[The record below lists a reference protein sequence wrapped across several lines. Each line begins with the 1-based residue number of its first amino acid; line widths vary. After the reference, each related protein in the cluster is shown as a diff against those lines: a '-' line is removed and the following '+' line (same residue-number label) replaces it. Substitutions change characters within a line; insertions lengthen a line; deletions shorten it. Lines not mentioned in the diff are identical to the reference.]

1 MAEGN
6 LRLWVDDELYPEIHE
21 KLNEVF
27 PSMNFVKKS
36 LMDKWISKKRID
48 GTETEGNKSDKTYV
62 PGHRNRIYENSGG
75 HPSKD
80 LITLFQEINGIPN
93 RIDAIYKIADIL
105 HLEVPKGKLDEEW
118 EKRKEAIVLS
128 HERQKQALFSPEG
141 AHVLKYLKE
150 DREYTEDLIKKME
163 LGYLSPSEANYMNTN
178 FNIGFVWVE
187 QHPLSIPHFSKGEVI
202 GFNCR
207 CISKEVL
214 EKGKK
219 LGYGKY
225 SRTKNLEKRVSQNL
239 FGLNSKNVKQNIDI
253 TKEAVIVEGELDALH
268 AIIEGLP
275 NVIAASTGGVSDEK
289 VRTLRRYGYKNI
301 VILLDADG
309 AGETGS
315 ETSITS
321 INNGGLNAFVATIP
335 KDPETEK
342 EDVDSFLRKHS
353 IDELKDIIRNA
364 KFAEEWLYLKKKKEY
379 LQTPQTD
386 IDTSN
391 FVREFIEIASRQK
404 DATKRERLYHYLNTD
419 FQNTDITNIEKGIRE
434 EVESNIYEEESE
446 GSVKRALKDLRA
458 ASTTISEG
466 NTLEGTDTLQ
476 DALRTIKRDGQKEN
490 ALQVIKK
497 ETEYL
502 SSGKEIDW
510 KKKKESIAELKGA
523 VKDLKESEQEE
534 TFASLLNDNT
544 DELWKSYEVN
554 NLALKTKISFYNKGI
569 NDYFDLSF
577 PSGAISIIGAQTN
590 HGKSKFLQSIAL
602 DTIESMEE
610 GETLLYITYEESE
623 RSVNAQFLNS
633 YFNDTLTRKGAR
645 GSNLK
650 TILEYLTKGDK
661 TYMSGETMDKFFEK
675 EKEWKAIRR
684 EGKIKIIRPEDNYLQ
699 SLTSLILYAT
709 KKMKIKAIFIDYVQE
724 IYVEDWAKYSRT
736 DELKQAMVELD
747 AIAQRT
753 NLPVIMAAQLSREVV
768 SPLDLYNQYIA
779 DSSWIEK
786 KASEIILIWSNRFD
800 CQDKSLKDKAAKQ
813 DRIKR
818 EIPELKIGD
827 NESGQLFL
835 KITKSRIIP
844 IGSYAVVGID
854 PNTGRVKGN
863 LDEVKAEQKRTQ
875 KPTQKKLFVVDEPQK
890 AESIDDNV
898 ESDPELQKPFTRT
911 DRDEEEESEAPTYRE
926 ELSKII
932 ELCSITGL
940 GMSFEELTKKLQEL
954 GYTGTSVKTG
964 SSKTETIIKDAIA
977 EGILIEK
984 FNRYYYTKNYT
995 EEASKIPL
1003 PDGNEVKESEAPD
1016 SPFPT
1021 TENSDD
1027 LPF

>member
-1 MAEGN
+1 MAKGN
-6 LRLWVDDELYPEIHE
+6 FGEWVDKELYPEMYRHLD
-21 KLNEVF
+21 KVF
-27 PSMNFVKKS
+27 PSMNFVEKTLS
-36 LMDKWISKKRID
+36 DKWISPKNID
-48 GTETEGNKSDKTYV
+48 GTDPKHRKKDKTFVLKYSF
-62 PGHRNRIYENSGG
+62 HLMQENGEG
-75 HPSKD
+75 ETTD
-80 LITLFQEINGIPN
+80 LISKFMDFNNIVSRKEAIKEI
-93 RIDAIYKIADIL
+93 AKIL
-105 HLEVPKGKLDEEW
+105 NLEVPKGSSKDWEEKQKKL
-118 EKRKEAIVLS
+118 EAFALS
-128 HERQKQALFSPEG
+128 YDRQKRALFSPEG
-141 AHVLKYLKE
+141 AHVLKYL
-150 DREYTEDLIKKME
+150 REKRGYTNDQLIRDMG
-163 LGYLSPSEANYMNTN
+163 LGYISPSEAKYLNDN
-178 FNIGFVWVE
+178 FQAGFTWNVE
-187 QHPLSIPHFSKGEVI
+187 QYPLSMAHFSDGDII

-207 CISKEVL
+207 CISKDIA
-214 EKGKK
+214 EKW
-219 LGYGKY
+219 GKY
-225 SRTKNLEKRVSQNL
+225 KKTENLNSSINENPFGIVPNTLNKNLDKKWEV
-239 FGLNSKNVKQNIDI
+239 
-253 TKEAVIVEGELDALH
+253 VIVEGELDALH
-268 AIIEGLP
+268 AIALGLP
-275 NVIAASTGGVSDEK
+275 NVVAASTGNISREK
-289 VRTLRRYGYKNI
+289 VITLRKYGYRNI

-309 AGETGS
+309 AGEEGTKK
-315 ETSITS
+315 SILTIS
-321 INNGGLNAFVATIP
+321 DEGLNAFVATIP
-335 KDPETEK
+335 DGKDADEY
-342 EDVDSFLRKHS
+342 LQRHS
-353 IDELKDIIRNA
+353 IDELKELVDNA
-364 KFAEEWLYLKKKKEY
+364 NFAELWLYFKEREKFE
-379 LQTPQTD
+379 QTQKTD
-386 IDTSN
+386 IDKSN
-391 FVREFIEIASRQK
+391 FVRNYIKIASRQK
-404 DATKRERLYHYLNTD
+404 DKTKRERLYYYLSRD
-419 FQNTDITNIEKGIRE
+419 FQDIDITSIEKGIRE
-434 EVESNIYEEESE
+434 EVESNISEEESE
-446 GSVKRALKDLRA
+446 GSVKQALKDLRA

-502 SSGKEIDW
+502 SSGAEIDW

-554 NLALKTKISFYNKGI
+554 ESALKTKISFYNKGI
-569 NDYFDLSF
+569 NDYFDLAF

-602 DTIESMEE
+602 DTIESMER

-633 YFNDTLTRKGAR
+633 YFNDTLTRKGMR
-645 GSNLK
+645 GSNIK
-650 TILEYLTKGDK
+650 TILEYLTERKEDH
-661 TYMSGETMDKFFEK
+661 MRGETKDKFFQK

-800 CQDKSLKDKAAKQ
+800 CQDKSLKDKATKQ

-818 EIPELKIGD
+818 EIPELRIGD

-863 LDEVKAEQKRTQ
+863 LEEAKEASDRINKPQAHKQESPSSVNIRDLQKADSHVEPNPDDQYPYGRNKDRDTEEEEEETHKNPLQDDNEVKA
-875 KPTQKKLFVVDEPQK
+875 
-890 AESIDDNV
+890 
-898 ESDPELQKPFTRT
+898 
-911 DRDEEEESEAPTYRE
+911 
-926 ELSKII
+926 
-932 ELCSITGL
+932 
-940 GMSFEELTKKLQEL
+940 
-954 GYTGTSVKTG
+954 
-964 SSKTETIIKDAIA
+964 
-977 EGILIEK
+977 
-984 FNRYYYTKNYT
+984 
-995 EEASKIPL
+995 
-1003 PDGNEVKESEAPD
+1003 SEAPD

>member
-1 MAEGN
+1 MAKGN
-6 LRLWVDDELYPEIHE
+6 FGEWVDDELYPEIHE

-36 LMDKWISKKRID
+36 LMNKWISKKRID
-48 GTETEGNKSDKTYV
+48 GTDPEGNKPDKTYV

-80 LITLFQEINGIPN
+80 LITLFQEFNGIPN

-105 HLEVPKGKLDEEW
+105 LLDPPKGKLDEEW
-118 EKRKEAIVLS
+118 EKRKEALALS

-150 DREYTEDLIKKME
+150 DRGYSEDLIKEME
-163 LGYLSPSEANYMNTN
+163 LGYLSPSEAKYMNTN

-187 QHPLSIPHFSKGEVI
+187 QHPLSIPHFTKGNVI

-214 EKGKK
+214 EKGKE

-225 SRTKNLEKRVSQNL
+225 SRTKNLEGKVSKNL
-239 FGLNSKNVKQNIDI
+239 FGLKPKTAKQNIDV
-253 TKEAVIVEGELDALH
+253 TREAVIVEGELDALH
-268 AIIEGLP
+268 AIIAGLP

-335 KDPETEK
+335 DGKDTDE
-342 EDVDSFLRKHS
+342 FLQRHS
-353 IDELKDIIRNA
+353 IDELKDIIRSA

-434 EVESNIYEEESE
+434 EVESNISEEESE

-510 KKKKESIAELKGA
+510 KRKKESITELKGA

-534 TFASLLNDNT
+534 TFASILKDNT

-554 NLALKTKISFYNKGI
+554 DSALKTKISFYNKGI

-610 GETLLYITYEESE
+610 GEALLYITYEESE

-633 YFNDTLTRKGAR
+633 YFNDTLTRKGMR

-661 TYMSGETMDKFFEK
+661 TYMSKETMDKFFEK

-753 NLPVIMAAQLSREVV
+753 NIPVIMAAQLSREVV

-800 CQDKSLKDKAAKQ
+800 CQDKSLKDKATKQ
-813 DRIKR
+813 DRIKK

-863 LDEVKAEQKRTQ
+863 LDEA
-875 KPTQKKLFVVDEPQK
+875 K
-890 AESIDDNV
+890 AESERINKPQAHKQETPSSINIRD
-898 ESDPELQKPFTRT
+898 LQKADSHEEPNPNDQYPYGRSI
-911 DRDEEEESEAPTYRE
+911 DRDTEEEEE
-926 ELSKII
+926 E
-932 ELCSITGL
+932 TH
-940 GMSFEELTKKLQEL
+940 
-954 GYTGTSVKTG
+954 
-964 SSKTETIIKDAIA
+964 
-977 EGILIEK
+977 
-984 FNRYYYTKNYT
+984 
-995 EEASKIPL
+995 KIPL
-1003 PDGNEVKESEAPD
+1003 PDENEVKASEAPD
-1016 SPFPT
+1016 TPFPT

>member
-1 MAEGN
+1 MAKGIVEE
-6 LRLWVDDELYPEIHE
+6 WVDKVLYPAMYRNLD
-21 KLNEVF
+21 KVF
-27 PSMNFVKKS
+27 PTMNFVEHTLTDRWWSPKN
-36 LMDKWISKKRID
+36 ID
-48 GTETEGNKSDKTYV
+48 GTDPKHRRPDKTYV
-62 PGHRNRIYENSGG
+62 LKATYQIIQENGDGKATS
-75 HPSKD
+75 
-80 LITLFQEINGIPN
+80 LINKYMELNNVSVRME
-93 RIDAIYKIADIL
+93 AIHELANIVGE
-105 HLEVPKGKLDEEW
+105 EVPKGNWKEW
-118 EKRKEAIVLS
+118 EEKEKKLEAFALS
-128 HERQKQALFSPEG
+128 YDRQKRALFSPEG

-150 DREYTEDLIKKME
+150 DRGYSEQLIRKMG
-163 LGYLSPSEANYMNTN
+163 LGYISPSEAKFMNDNYQ
-178 FNIGFVWVE
+178 IGFTWVVE
-187 QHPLSIPHFSKGEVI
+187 HPLSIAHFSDGKII

-207 CISKEVL
+207 CISEDVL
-214 EKGKK
+214 KKGRELSENGKK
-219 LGYGKY
+219 GYGKY
-225 SRTKNLEKRVSQNL
+225 SRTKNLEGLVDDNL
-239 FGLNSKNVKQNIDI
+239 FGITPNDIDKKKDI
-253 TKEAVIVEGELDALH
+253 KKPVVVVEGELDALH
-268 AIIEGLP
+268 AIVEGLP
-275 NVIAASTGGVSDEK
+275 NVIAASTGDISLPK
-289 VRTLRRYGYKNI
+289 VLTIKKHKYENV
-301 VILLDADG
+301 VILLDADK
-309 AGETGS
+309 AGEAGT
-315 ETSITS
+315 ERSIS
-321 INNGGLNAFVATIP
+321 KISDEGLNAFVATIP
-335 KDPETEK
+335 DGKDTDEY
-342 EDVDSFLRKHS
+342 LQRHS
-353 IDELKDIIRNA
+353 IDELKELVDNA
-364 KFAEEWLYLKKKKEY
+364 YFAEQWLYFKERDKFE
-379 LQTPQTD
+379 QTQKTD
-386 IDTSN
+386 IDKSN
-391 FVREFIEIASRQK
+391 FVRNYIKIASRQK
-404 DATKRERLYHYLNTD
+404 DKTKRERLYHYLITD
-419 FQNTDITNIEKGIRE
+419 FQDVDITSIEKGIRE
-434 EVESNIYEEESE
+434 EVESNISEEESE

-466 NTLEGTDTLQ
+466 NTLEGADTLQ

-502 SSGKEIDW
+502 SSGAEIDW
-510 KKKKESIAELKGA
+510 KRKKESIAELKGA

-534 TFASLLNDNT
+534 TFASILKDNT

-554 NLALKTKISFYNKGI
+554 DSALKTKISFYNKGI

-610 GETLLYITYEESE
+610 GEALLYITYEESE

-633 YFNDTLTRKGAR
+633 YFNDTLTRKGMR

-661 TYMSGETMDKFFEK
+661 TYMSKETMDKFFEK

-753 NLPVIMAAQLSREVV
+753 NIPVIMAAQLSREVV

-800 CQDKSLKDKAAKQ
+800 CQDKSLKDKATKQ
-813 DRIKR
+813 DRIKK

-863 LDEVKAEQKRTQ
+863 LDEA
-875 KPTQKKLFVVDEPQK
+875 K
-890 AESIDDNV
+890 AESERINKPQAHKQETPSSINIRD
-898 ESDPELQKPFTRT
+898 LQKADSHEEPNPDDQYPYGRSI
-911 DRDEEEESEAPTYRE
+911 DRDTEEEEE
-926 ELSKII
+926 E
-932 ELCSITGL
+932 TH
-940 GMSFEELTKKLQEL
+940 
-954 GYTGTSVKTG
+954 
-964 SSKTETIIKDAIA
+964 
-977 EGILIEK
+977 
-984 FNRYYYTKNYT
+984 
-995 EEASKIPL
+995 KIPL
-1003 PDGNEVKESEAPD
+1003 PDENEVKASEAPD
-1016 SPFPT
+1016 TPFPT

>member
-48 GTETEGNKSDKTYV
+48 GTETERNKSDKTYV

-150 DREYTEDLIKKME
+150 DRGYTEDLIKKME

-214 EKGKK
+214 EKGKE

-239 FGLNSKNVKQNIDI
+239 FGLKSKNVKQNIDV

-404 DATKRERLYHYLNTD
+404 DATKRERLYHYLNSD

-890 AESIDDNV
+890 AEPIDDNV